1 MTERSSEGRKAPLFY
16 EGLLG
21 GYVLTHNLILLG
33 SLASLLAGLATA
45 IGAFPLLFTSN
56 ISDKLLDAAL
66 GFSAGVMLA
75 ASAFSLLVPAI
86 ELAGIGRVVL
96 GLLVGAMFVDIADRL
111 IPHEHIF
118 KGYEG
123 PPSKLSRV
131 SLMILA
137 ITIHNFPEGMAVG
150 VSFGG
155 EDISTGLV
163 VSLAIAIQNIPEGM
177 AVAFPMLREG
187 FNKRKAA
194 WYAALSGLVEPIG
207 GLLGI
212 SLVSTVKPILPIAM
226 AFAAGAMIFVV
237 SDEMIPESHSR
248 GYERIATFGAV
259 MGFAVMM
266 FLDNLFG

>member
-1 MTERSSEGRKAPLFY
+1 LV
-16 EGLLG
+16 
-21 GYVLTHNLILLG
+21 YVLSNNLILIG
-33 SLASLLAGLATA
+33 FIASLLAGASTA
-45 IGAFPLLFTSN
+45 IGAIPLIFTSS
-56 ISDKLLDAAL
+56 ISDRFLDGAL

-86 ELAGIGRVVL
+86 EVAGIGKVVI
-96 GLLVGAMFVDIADRL
+96 GLLAGAAFVDMADRL
-111 IPHEHIF
+111 IPHEHVF

-123 PPSKLSRV
+123 PPSRLSKI

-150 VSFGG
+150 VSFGRG
-155 EDISTGLV
+155 NVGTGIV
-163 VSLAIAIQNIPEGM
+163 VSIAIALQNIPEGM

-187 FNKRKAA
+187 FKKRKAA
-194 WYAALSGLVEPIG
+194 WFAALSGLVEPLG

-212 SLVSTVKPILPIAM
+212 LLVSTVKPILPIAM

-259 MGFAVMM
+259 VGFAIMM
-266 FLDNLFG
+266 FLDNLLG

>member
-1 MTERSSEGRKAPLFY
+1 MLSD
-16 EGLLG
+16 
-21 GYVLTHNLILLG
+21 NLILLG
-33 SLASLLAGLATA
+33 SIASLFAGLFTA
-45 IGAFPLLFTSN
+45 VGALPIFFTSD
-56 ISDKLLDAAL
+56 ISDKFLDAAL

-75 ASAFSLLVPAI
+75 ASSFSLLVPAI
-86 ELAGIGRVVL
+86 EMAGIGRIFI
-96 GLLVGAMFVDIADRL
+96 GLLGGAIFVDVADRL
-111 IPHEHIF
+111 IPHEHMF

-123 PPSKLSRV
+123 PPSRLSKV

-155 EDISTGLV
+155 GDISSGLA
-163 VSLAIAIQNIPEGM
+163 VSVAIALQNIPEGM

-187 FNKRKAA
+187 FKKRKAA
-194 WYAALSGLVEPIG
+194 WYATLSGLIEPVG

-212 SLVSTVKPILPIAM
+212 SLVSTIRPILPIAM

>member
-1 MTERSSEGRKAPLFY
+1 MKHQ
-16 EGLLG
+16 LLV
-21 GYVLTHNLILLG
+21 YVLSNNLILIG
-33 SLASLLAGLATA
+33 FIASLLAGLSTA
-45 IGAFPLLFTSN
+45 VGAIPLIFTSS
-56 ISDKLLDAAL
+56 ISDRFLDGAL

-86 ELAGIGRVVL
+86 EVAGIGKVVI
-96 GLLVGAMFVDIADRL
+96 GLLTGAAFVDIADRL
-111 IPHEHIF
+111 IPHKHIF

-123 PPSKLSRV
+123 PPSRLSKI

-137 ITIHNFPEGMAVG
+137 ISIHNFPEGMAVG

-155 EDISTGLV
+155 GNVSTGIV
-163 VSLAIAIQNIPEGM
+163 VSIAIALQNIPEGM

-187 FNKRKAA
+187 FKKRKAA
-194 WYAALSGLVEPIG
+194 WFAALSGLVEPLG

-212 SLVSTVKPILPIAM
+212 SLVSTVEPILPIAM

-259 MGFAVMM
+259 VGFAIMM
-266 FLDNLFG
+266 FLDNLLG

>member
-1 MTERSSEGRKAPLFY
+1 MLSN
-16 EGLLG
+16 
-21 GYVLTHNLILLG
+21 NLILIG
-33 SLASLLAGLATA
+33 FIASLLAGASTA
-45 IGAFPLLFTSN
+45 IGAIPLIFTSS
-56 ISDKLLDAAL
+56 ISDRFLDGAL

-86 ELAGIGRVVL
+86 EVAGIGKVVI
-96 GLLVGAMFVDIADRL
+96 GLLAGAAFVDMADRL
-111 IPHEHIF
+111 IPHEHVF

-123 PPSKLSRV
+123 PPSRLSKI

-150 VSFGG
+150 VSFGRG
-155 EDISTGLV
+155 NVGTGIV
-163 VSLAIAIQNIPEGM
+163 VSIAIALQNIPEGM

-187 FNKRKAA
+187 FKKRKAA
-194 WYAALSGLVEPIG
+194 WFAALSGLVEPLG

-212 SLVSTVKPILPIAM
+212 LLVSTVKPILPIAM

-259 MGFAVMM
+259 VGFAIMM
-266 FLDNLFG
+266 FLDNLLG

>member
-1 MTERSSEGRKAPLFY
+1 
-16 EGLLG
+16 
-21 GYVLTHNLILLG
+21 
-33 SLASLLAGLATA
+33 
-45 IGAFPLLFTSN
+45 
-56 ISDKLLDAAL
+56 AA
-66 GFSAGVMLA
+66 
-75 ASAFSLLVPAI
+75 
-86 ELAGIGRVVL
+86 
-96 GLLVGAMFVDIADRL
+96 FVDMADRL
-111 IPHEHIF
+111 IPHEHVF

-123 PPSKLSRV
+123 PPSRLSKI

-155 EDISTGLV
+155 GNVGTGIV
-163 VSLAIAIQNIPEGM
+163 VSIAIALQNIPEGM

-187 FNKRKAA
+187 FKKRKAA
-194 WYAALSGLVEPIG
+194 WFAALSGLVEPLG

-212 SLVSTVKPILPIAM
+212 LLVSTVKPILPIAM

-259 MGFAVMM
+259 VGFAIMM
-266 FLDNLFG
+266 FLDNLLG